1 MTYDIFGTYSNPTSP
16 VAMNVNA
23 TPFPPFYFN
32 IVVERKG
39 AKLAKAE
46 PDVAVIQ
53 VLYGVALYFQVP
65 GLGFS

>member
-1 MTYDIFGTYSNPTSP
+1 
-16 VAMNVNA
+16 MNVNA

>member
-1 MTYDIFGTYSNPTSP
+1 
-16 VAMNVNA
+16 MNVYA
-23 TPFPPFYFN
+23 PSFPLFYFN

>member
-1 MTYDIFGTYSNPTSP
+1 MAIRHGTSP
-16 VAMNVNA
+16 ATMNVYA
-23 TPFPPFYFN
+23 PSFPLFYFN

-53 VLYGVALYFQVP
+53 VIYGVALYFKVP
-65 GLGFS
+65 GSGFS